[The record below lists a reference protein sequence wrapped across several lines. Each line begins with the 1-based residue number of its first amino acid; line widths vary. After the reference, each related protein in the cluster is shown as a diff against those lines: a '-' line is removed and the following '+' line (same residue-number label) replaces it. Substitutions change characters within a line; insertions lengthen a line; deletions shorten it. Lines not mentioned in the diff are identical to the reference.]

1 MLILAVDDETL
12 MLNMLVETLK
22 NVFSDERYVV
32 MGFDDGKEAL
42 EYVSSSEESLPY
54 AFLDIRLRGMLGI
67 ELAKEIKEIRS
78 ETRIIF
84 CSAYTEYALDAFSV
98 HAVGY
103 LLKPITKAKIQETL
117 DQIDMMLNRDPEPE
131 RQKLVVQTFG
141 HFEAFFND
149 KPLPWERAAKCPND
163 HLFSSENAETG
174 RDGGCAG
181 SRQKQNFDQCQKDQ
195 VRLVRLSGWR
205 QFSHQRLPG

>member
-67 ELAKEIKEIRS
+67 ELARRS
-78 ETRIIF
+78 KRFGQRQGSSFAQRIQSMRWTPFLSMPLDI
-84 CSAYTEYALDAFSV
+84 CS
-98 HAVGY
+98 
-103 LLKPITKAKIQETL
+103 
-117 DQIDMMLNRDPEPE
+117 NRSP
-131 RQKLVVQTFG
+131 RQRFRR
-141 HFEAFFND
+141 
-149 KPLPWERAAKCPND
+149 P
-163 HLFSSENAETG
+163 
-174 RDGGCAG
+174 
-181 SRQKQNFDQCQKDQ
+181 
-195 VRLVRLSGWR
+195 
-205 QFSHQRLPG
+205 

>member
-32 MGFDDGKEAL
+32 MGFDDGKQAL

-54 AFLDIRLRGMLGI
+54 AFLDIRLRGMLG
-67 ELAKEIKEIRS
+67 
-78 ETRIIF
+78 
-84 CSAYTEYALDAFSV
+84 
-98 HAVGY
+98 
-103 LLKPITKAKIQETL
+103 
-117 DQIDMMLNRDPEPE
+117 
-131 RQKLVVQTFG
+131 
-141 HFEAFFND
+141 
-149 KPLPWERAAKCPND
+149 
-163 HLFSSENAETG
+163 SENAETG